1 MKKSVLISCLVMAAF
16 AGFACDDSQTVEKN
30 DGDDTLGSY
39 KISVHIDDVEKGN
52 VDIKDMESKIQ
63 TVTVNNEDSKALAI
77 SDIIQKVNGVSDAD
91 LDAYLAKY
99 KCEYESG
106 DDGFRPSSKGEKC
119 AMLSCSYTKQ
129 SYVNVESHGVFYA
142 DDAPQKNGC
151 YRVKNV
157 SKVLMYEIDEEA
169 VEIWIYRDD
178 EVLAKVD
185 ASKLET
191 TTVGGK
197 KAVTLENLIKGAD
210 SEIDLTKY
218 LCDFRT
224 DDSDKLI
231 SVDKSCAPTNCADMT
246 DSVIILENRKM
257 DDNKA
262 ENACYEVDHVKAV
275 YVSTIRDHYDPYNV
289 EIVVNGE
296 KFATVDLST
305 LVDKAVTANSVASV
319 SVADVFAAAGVDI
332 DLAKAQCEAASLG
345 GEKDYRPSNKD
356 TCSTLL
362 SCDELAKA
370 TIALVDP
377 HKLTANQPQNCY
389 NVTAVNTI
397 EITTSNAPQKPELEI
412 ESYVIDVVLDG
423 EALASVDL
431 KDMKDAVKTVD
442 DKNVVYFND
451 IIEAA
456 ATKANKTVNLAD
468 TYCDY
473 IGSDGWKPAD
483 AGSGDCKVIRS
494 CSYSSAAYI
503 DVADTE
509 KHKLFTTD
517 DGPTCYGVKNIK
529 TVKVYTTDP
538 NEA

>member
-1 MKKSVLISCLVMAAF
+1 MKKSVLFSCLFMAAF
-16 AGFACDDSQTVEKN
+16 AGFACDDSQTVEKG

-151 YRVKNV
+151 YRVNNV
-157 SKVLMYEIDEEA
+157 SKILMYEIDEEA

-185 ASKLET
+185 ASTLEM

-210 SEIDLTKY
+210 PEIDLAKY

-224 DDSDKLI
+224 DDSDQLI
-231 SVDKSCAPTNCADMT
+231 SVDKSCAPTNCADMK

-289 EIVVNGE
+289 SIVVNGE

-397 EITTSNAPQKPELEI
+397 EITTAEQPQQPEKPA
-412 ESYVIDVVLDG
+412 SYVIDVTLDG
-423 EALASVDL
+423 NALGSVDIANADGL
-431 KDMKDAVKTVD
+431 VETEG
-442 DKNVVYFND
+442 DKKVIYFND
-451 IIEAA
+451 IIEEAA
-456 ATKANKTVNLAD
+456 KQGGQTINLAE

-473 IGSDGWKPAD
+473 VASDGWKPSQ
-483 AGSGDCKVIRS
+483 AGSGDCKTIRS

-503 DVADTE
+503 DLADTE
-509 KHKLFTTD
+509 NHKLFTTD
-517 DGPTCYGVKNIK
+517 EGPTCYGVKKIK
-529 TVKVYTTDP
+529 TVNIYTTDP